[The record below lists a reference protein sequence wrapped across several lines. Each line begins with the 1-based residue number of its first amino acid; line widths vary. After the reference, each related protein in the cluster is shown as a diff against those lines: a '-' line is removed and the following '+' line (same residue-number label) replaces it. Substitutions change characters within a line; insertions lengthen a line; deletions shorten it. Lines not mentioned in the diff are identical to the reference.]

1 MTTIGAALAG
11 AVRLGGDG
19 RGRFHAS
26 SELSSWPGIVHGG
39 GLVAALDEASARLGG
54 PAGARRIEG
63 RLTSSVPVETPLELE
78 GYVQDG
84 TVSVSFLDA
93 GQPLTTGSVRV
104 IGALAPETAPPWRG
118 GAGGWPLPM
127 SEQCLACGSV
137 NPLGLKLGLSFDA
150 EGVWARFV
158 PSAAW
163 RTPQALHPALAPVV
177 LDEIAWWLGALAMR
191 EGGLTN
197 RIDLTLTGARAP
209 MTELA
214 AFGRFDEVTAVDRR
228 GSFRRA
234 AVTLAAADVTLAQA
248 SIVFRG
254 GPEYSARQIEYF
266 RGRSAPGVFS
276 RMFPNY
282 AA

>member
-1 MTTIGAALAG
+1 VTTIGVALAG

-39 GLVAALDEASARLGG
+39 GLVAALDEAAARLGG
-54 PAGARRIEG
+54 PTGARRIEG
-63 RLTSSVPVETPLELE
+63 RLTSSVPVETPLDLE
-78 GYVQDG
+78 GYVEGG
-84 TVSVSFLDA
+84 TVSVSLLDT
-93 GQPLTTGSVRV
+93 GQPLTTGSVRA
-104 IGALAPETAPPWRG
+104 IETPLSETAPPWRG
-118 GAGGWPLPM
+118 GVDGLPLPT
-127 SEQCLACGSV
+127 SEQCLACGSA
-137 NPLGLKLGLSFDA
+137 NPLGLRLSLSFDT

-163 RTPQALHPALAPVV
+163 HTPETLHPALAPVV
-177 LDEIAWWLGALAMR
+177 LDEIAWWLGALATR

-197 RIDLTLTGARAP
+197 RIDVTLTGARAP
-209 MTELA
+209 VTQIA
-214 AFGRFDEVTAVDRR
+214 AFGRFDEVTSVDRR
-228 GSFRRA
+228 GSFRRT
-234 AVTLAAADVTLAQA
+234 AVTLAAADVTLARA

-266 RGRSAPGVFS
+266 RGRAAPGVFS